1 MTLDT
6 PHIPKLAS
14 LLQVLIAGSLVAVV
28 IACTNVVGSG
38 GGTEDNSRVVS
49 EREAAAALSE
59 TRTQLGQPYEWAGNG
74 PDTYD
79 CSGLIVWAYQ
89 QALGQS
95 AIFRWDREW
104 VSDVTMDS
112 MYHSG
117 TQAVS
122 DDELRPGDI
131 VFITHSGDR
140 ITHGG
145 LFIRWISDDQFE
157 FINASSYFGEVVIDT
172 WPSEGEKRDQW
183 YVGAGRLVVPATE
196 SRPV

>member
-1 MTLDT
+1 MTIDT

-14 LLQVLIAGSLVAVV
+14 LLQILIAGSMVAVV
-28 IACTNVVGSG
+28 IACTNPVGSG
-38 GGTEDNSRVVS
+38 GESEDDSRVVS
-49 EREAAAALSE
+49 QREAAAALSE

-89 QALGQS
+89 QALDQS
-95 AIFRWDREW
+95 SIFRWDGEW

-117 TQAVS
+117 TQAVT
-122 DDELRPGDI
+122 DDELQPGDI
-131 VFITHSGDR
+131 VFITNNSDR

-145 LFIRWISDDQFE
+145 LFVRWISDDQFE
-157 FINASSYFGEVVIDT
+157 FINASSYFGEVAIDT
-172 WPSEGEKRDQW
+172 WPSDGEKRDQW

-196 SRPV
+196 S

>member
-14 LLQVLIAGSLVAVV
+14 LLQLLIAGFLVAVA
-28 IACTNVVGSG
+28 IACTNVVRSG
-38 GGTEDNSRVVS
+38 GGTEDDSRVVS
-49 EREAAAALSE
+49 EGEAAAALSE
-59 TRTQLGQPYEWAGNG
+59 TQNQLGQPYEWAGNG
-74 PDTYD
+74 PDTFD

-89 QALGQS
+89 QALGRS
-95 AIFRWDREW
+95 SIFRSDHEW
-104 VSDVTMDS
+104 ASDITMDS

-117 TQAVS
+117 TRAVS

-131 VFITHSGDR
+131 VFITDNSDR

-172 WPSEGEKRDQW
+172 WPRDGDKRDQW
-183 YVGAGRLVVPATE
+183 YVAAGRLVVPATE
-196 SRPV
+196 S